1 MAENMWLEIPELL
14 VASPGSGNRRAR
26 RIKEGDTDVSG
37 RLDDGRW
44 RKSGAARVRVGLGTA
59 AAA

>member
-1 MAENMWLEIPELL
+1 MAENMRLEIPELL

-26 RIKEGDTDVSG
+26 RIKEGDTGGSG
-37 RLDDGRW
+37 WLDDGRW
-44 RKSGAARVRVGLGTA
+44 RKGGVARVRVGLRTA